1 LNAREVVR
9 EVIIGVLEGLIYM
22 FLYLYLLPALVS
34 YLGVLAGQPSLSVAY
49 SYPVAYPVA
58 YIGVFESLSVA
69 ARILRKTVFSPI
81 FRSLLA
87 LIGLVVI
94 LYVVGTVMP
103 GGVISS
109 SYSAGQAKYSLSLDV
124 YPLVLLFVVSL
135 VLPGVILPFI
145 DYFVYER

>member
-1 LNAREVVR
+1 LNAREVAR
-9 EVIIGVLEGLIYM
+9 EVIIGVLEGLVYM
-22 FLYLYLLPALVS
+22 LLYLYLLPALVS
-34 YLGVLAGQPSLSVAY
+34 YLGVLADQPSLSAAY
-49 SYPVAYPVA
+49 SYPIAYAVA
-58 YIGVFESLSVA
+58 YIGVFEALSVA
-69 ARILRKTVFSPI
+69 ARVLRKTVFSPI

-87 LIGLVVI
+87 LIGLVVV
-94 LYVVGTVMP
+94 LYVLGTVMP

-124 YPLVLLFVVSL
+124 YPLVLLFVVFL